1 MKRNFCHIAVSFV
14 LCSSSV
20 AASTRTLEFQ
30 TTQVT
35 SPDVAVSP
43 DGQTLVFTML
53 GHLFS
58 LPSVG
63 GTAEQLTFGPY
74 YDNDPIF
81 SPDGSQVAFTSD
93 RDGSDGNIFVLT
105 LRDRQLRQLTHEA
118 RAGRSA
124 WSPDGKAIM
133 YLRYEHWTHRG
144 WPAAVSRIPSQGGQ
158 AEIVTAPPRLARSLF
173 FLPDGRLA
181 WAVIERDNQSSAE
194 VTRVEVLSSQG
205 TLSTLRTIPGSVDR
219 VLASPDGNGLYCH
232 RVNGPGF
239 VPISED
245 VSFVPIPEGS
255 EKEIVPVSSIG
266 RFALSTDGKSLYV
279 GDQGHL
285 WKVLLPAG
293 GSQALSLQAHVKL
306 ETEEVSKPYRPP
318 VEERNVL
325 RAILAPRLSPD
336 GSTLVFG
343 AVGFLWRQRLDGG
356 KAQRISQD
364 TALES
369 EPAFSPDGHQ
379 LAFVHTEHGEDSVR
393 LFDLVTGQTRVLTS
407 GPSISQLAWSSNG
420 QRLIAVVTA
429 GFDSHVTSFSIADGK
444 SEPFVEA
451 GFWSPRPQ
459 FSFDGRILYYSSDTT
474 GVGNLYRLQLSK
486 DAKPEQVTHL
496 ARHLSDARISPDG
509 KWLVFR
515 RNRSILTASL
525 TGNSIR
531 DADVHELSIEGGD
544 SFALAPDG
552 ASVIY
557 SVGRRVWRQPLTGGP
572 RQEIPVS
579 LELQPS
585 VPPPLLLRGVR
596 VLDLVSGSFGPPV
609 SLLLENAKIQW
620 IGSETGH
627 SLPKGTST
635 VEATGR
641 FAIPGLFDFHAHS
654 VGANEEAFLA
664 YGVTSLRDTGD
675 SLASLNALKD
685 RSEFTGLPLPRYF
698 YSGEIFEGDRPWWG
712 DGFLQIDNEQDA
724 RDYVRHFKEWGA
736 NFIKVYPTLSWPLKR
751 AVSDEAHRLGLPV
764 VGHGTHQ
771 EEITKSVTLGFFS
784 LEHATSPDPVF
795 DDVLQM
801 LAASGTR
808 WDPTVAVMGGDSLL
822 LRDEPER
829 LVDAKFKAFTPLS
842 YIDFARSGGYN
853 KAVSTDALRGSL
865 SALLSSIARAHRL
878 GVNLLVGTDAPNPEC
893 FFGSSLHWELARFVE
908 AGLSPAEVLRLAT
921 EGGATSVGAEDL
933 GALAPGKL
941 ADIVLL
947 QANPLENIHNTEGI
961 WRVIKGGWIFD
972 PEKLPKTPN
981 PSPTSGKT
989 VAPGGLPQ
997 AQK

>member
-1 MKRNFCHIAVSFV
+1 MKRNICRIAVSLV
-14 LCSSSV
+14 LCSSWLT
-20 AASTRTLEFQ
+20 ASARTLEFQ

-43 DGQTLVFTML
+43 DGRTIVFTML
-53 GHLFS
+53 GHVFS
-58 LPSVG
+58 LPSIG

-74 YDNDPIF
+74 YDNDPAF
-81 SPDGSQVAFTSD
+81 SPDGSKVAFTSD

-105 LRDRQLRQLTHEA
+105 LKDRQLSQLTHEA

-124 WSPDGKAIM
+124 WSPDGKTIV
-133 YLRYEHWTHRG
+133 YLRFDHWTHAG
-144 WPAAVSRIPSQGGQ
+144 WLAAVAHIASQGGQ
-158 AEIVTAPPRLARSLF
+158 AEIVTAPPRLVRSLF

-181 WAVIERDNQSSAE
+181 WAVIEQDNQSAE
-194 VTRVEVLSSQG
+194 RVTRVEAFSSQG
-205 TLSTLRTIPGSVDR
+205 TLSTVRTVPGSVDH
-219 VLASPDGNGLYCH
+219 VLASPDGSGLYCH
-232 RVNGPGF
+232 RVNGTGF

-245 VSFVPIPEGS
+245 VIFVPIPAGS
-255 EKEIVPVSSIG
+255 EKEVVPVSSLG
-266 RFALSTDGKSLYV
+266 RFALSADGKSLYL

-285 WKVLLPAG
+285 WKVLLPDG
-293 GSQALSLQAHVKL
+293 GSQALSLQAHLKL
-306 ETEEVSKPYRPP
+306 ETREISKPYRPP
-318 VEERNVL
+318 APEGNVP

-336 GSTLVFG
+336 GHTLVFG
-343 AVGFLWRQRLDGG
+343 AAGFLWRQHLDAG

-369 EPAFSPDGHQ
+369 EPTFSPDGHQ

-393 LFDLVTGQTRVLTS
+393 LLDLVTGQTRVLTS
-407 GPSISQLAWSSNG
+407 SHSISQLAWSSDG
-420 QRLIAVVTA
+420 QRLVAVVSA
-429 GFDSHVTSFSIADGK
+429 GFDSHVTAFSIADGK
-444 SEPFVEA
+444 SEQLAEA

-459 FSFDGRILYYSSDTT
+459 LSSDGRMLYYSSDAT
-474 GVGNLYRLQLSK
+474 GVGNLYRLPLAK
-486 DAKPEQVTHL
+486 DAKPEQVTHFT
-496 ARHLSDARISPDG
+496 RHLSDACISPDG

-525 TGNSIR
+525 TGGSIR

-544 SFALAPDG
+544 SFAFTPDG

-557 SVGRRVWRQPLTGGP
+557 SVGRRIWRQPLNGGP

-579 LELQPS
+579 LELQR
-585 VPPPLLLRGVR
+585 VMPPPLLLRGVR
-596 VLDLVSGSFGPPV
+596 VLDLVSGSFGPPA
-609 SLLLENAKIQW
+609 SLLIENGKIQW

-627 SLPKGTST
+627 RPPQGSST

-664 YGVTSLRDTGD
+664 YGITSLRDTGD
-675 SLASLNALKD
+675 SLASLNSLKD
-685 RSEFTGLPLPRYF
+685 RGEFTSLPLPRYF
-698 YSGEIFEGDRPWWG
+698 YSGEIFEGDRPQWG

-724 RDYVRHFKEWGA
+724 REYVRRFKQWGA
-736 NFIKVYPTLSWPLKR
+736 SFIKVYFTLSWPLKR

-764 VGHGTHQ
+764 VGHGTSQ

-801 LAASGTR
+801 LGVSGTR

-829 LVDAKFKAFTPLS
+829 LVDAKFKAFTPS
-842 YIDFARSGGYN
+842 SSIDFARSGGYN
-853 KAVSTDALRGSL
+853 KAVSTDALRGVV
-865 SALLSSIARAHRL
+865 SALLSSIARSHRL

-893 FFGSSLHWELARFVE
+893 FFGPSLHWELARFVE

-921 EGGATSVGAEDL
+921 EGGAASVGADEL

-947 QANPLENIHNTEGI
+947 EANPLESIHNTETI

-972 PEKLPKTPN
+972 PQKLHEASKN
-981 PSPTSGKT
+981 PPD
-989 VAPGGLPQ
+989 
-997 AQK
+997 